1 MTRPAVLSVLTIVL
15 FAVLA
20 IETAEVWARAGGGGS
35 RGSRSYSAPARPAPQ
50 SPGLPSNPARSVNQ
64 PAPAPQPRS
73 GLFGGLMGGLAGFAL
88 GGLLGSLLFGGL
100 GHGFGIGLM
109 DLLLIGGGIFLLMAF
124 LRRRRAD
131 SPQPA
136 SATAGGSS
144 GAYPSGTYGTEART
158 GTVPYGGGATTMEPP
173 AAPTD
178 LERGLGHIRQ
188 MEPSFDPNAVAMM
201 ARNAFVEVQQGIA
214 ARNVTGLRDRVA
226 PQMYTVL
233 QAQCDR
239 LQGARQGNRL
249 EQIHITRADIGEAW
263 QENGRDYVTV
273 CISASMLDY
282 IVDDATGGLVEG
294 SRSVP
299 QHVEEFWT
307 FVRPVGTH
315 SWQLSAI
322 QTG

>member
-1 MTRPAVLSVLTIVL
+1 MTHRTVLTMLAIVL

-20 IETAEVWARAGGGGS
+20 FETTEVWARAGGGGS

-50 SPGLPSNPARSVNQ
+50 SPGLPSNPSRTFNQ

-88 GGLLGSLLFGGL
+88 GGLLGGMLFGGL

-109 DLLLIGGGIFLLMAF
+109 DLLLIGGGIFILMAF

-136 SATAGGSS
+136 YATAGGPS
-144 GAYPSGTYGTEART
+144 GAYPSGTYGTEAGT
-158 GTVPYGGGATTMEPP
+158 GPVPYGRGATTMEPP

-178 LERGLGHIRQ
+178 LERGLEHIRQ
-188 MEPSFDPNAVAMM
+188 MDPRFDPDAVAIM
-201 ARNAFVEVQQGIA
+201 ARNAFVEVQQGMA
-214 ARNVTGLRDRVA
+214 ARNVRGLRDRVA
-226 PQMYTVL
+226 PEMYAVL

-239 LQGARQGNRL
+239 LQGARQSNRL
-249 EQIHITRADIGEAW
+249 EQIQITRADISEAW
-263 QENGRDYVTV
+263 QENGRDYMTI

-299 QHVEEFWT
+299 QHVEEFWS
-307 FVRPVGTH
+307 FVRPVGAH